1 MELEVWKN
9 RILCAVPYAGNF
21 RIQIGYI
28 FIYSAILQI
37 CDEEEKY
44 SGISGFW
51 VALKEG
57 EQ

>member
-1 MELEVWKN
+1 MKN

-44 SGISGFW
+44 SGISGF
-51 VALKEG
+51 
-57 EQ
+57 